1 MQEERDEFK
10 DDWLNIK
17 KPVRSGF
24 ENKTVPHSQPFQMA
38 ENSQSKKKFQR
49 KKFNLGGYLKIHC

>member
-10 DDWLNIK
+10 NDWLNIK
-17 KPVRSGF
+17 KPVLSGF

-38 ENSQSKKKFQR
+38 ENSQSKKKISE
-49 KKFNLGGYLKIHC
+49 KKIQCRGIP